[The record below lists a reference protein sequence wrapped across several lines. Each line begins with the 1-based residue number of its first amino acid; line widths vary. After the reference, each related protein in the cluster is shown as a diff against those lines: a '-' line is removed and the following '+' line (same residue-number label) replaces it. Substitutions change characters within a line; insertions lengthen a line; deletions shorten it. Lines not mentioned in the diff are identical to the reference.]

1 MMFPFF
7 SVKAEEQEIE
17 ETLAPTAKSA
27 ILIEAST
34 GEIIFE
40 KNAHEKL
47 APASMT
53 KIMTMLLIIEN
64 IERKVIN
71 WDDIVTVSENASRM
85 GGSQIL
91 LETGEKMNVR
101 DLFKGIA
108 ISSGNDASVALAE
121 QIYGTEANFVAM
133 MNKRVKEL
141 GLRNTNFKNVH
152 GLDEANHY
160 TSAYDMAMMAKEIVK
175 YNDVLKYTAIY
186 EDYLRIDSPR
196 KIWLVNT
203 NKLVRFYDGVDGLK
217 TGYTNE
223 AGYCLTATAQKNK
236 TRFIAVVMG
245 VNDNKV
251 RNAEISEMLNFAF
264 AQYETEQLLSENSIL
279 GTIEIEKGTLKYV
292 DVVPKERVTVL
303 NKKGDPKRTVTYELE
318 LGRVIAP
325 IKKGDIVG
333 QLLIKENEKIIREI
347 GLTINQSVAKAN
359 FIQLYWRY
367 LRDIFIGDI
376 KI

>member
-1 MMFPFF
+1 
-7 SVKAEEQEIE
+7 
-17 ETLAPTAKSA
+17 
-27 ILIEAST
+27 
-34 GEIIFE
+34 
-40 KNAHEKL
+40 
-47 APASMT
+47 
-53 KIMTMLLIIEN
+53 MLY
-64 IERKVIN
+64 
-71 WDDIVTVSENASRM
+71 S
-85 GGSQIL
+85 
-91 LETGEKMNVR
+91 
-101 DLFKGIA
+101 
-108 ISSGNDASVALAE
+108 
-121 QIYGTEANFVAM
+121 
-133 MNKRVKEL
+133 
-141 GLRNTNFKNVH
+141 H
-152 GLDEANHY
+152 
-160 TSAYDMAMMAKEIVK
+160 
-175 YNDVLKYTAIY
+175 
-186 EDYLRIDSPR
+186 
-196 KIWLVNT
+196 T

>member
-1 MMFPFF
+1 
-7 SVKAEEQEIE
+7 
-17 ETLAPTAKSA
+17 
-27 ILIEAST
+27 
-34 GEIIFE
+34 
-40 KNAHEKL
+40 
-47 APASMT
+47 
-53 KIMTMLLIIEN
+53 
-64 IERKVIN
+64 
-71 WDDIVTVSENASRM
+71 
-85 GGSQIL
+85 
-91 LETGEKMNVR
+91 
-101 DLFKGIA
+101 
-108 ISSGNDASVALAE
+108 
-121 QIYGTEANFVAM
+121 
-133 MNKRVKEL
+133 
-141 GLRNTNFKNVH
+141 
-152 GLDEANHY
+152 
-160 TSAYDMAMMAKEIVK
+160 
-175 YNDVLKYTAIY
+175 
-186 EDYLRIDSPR
+186 
-196 KIWLVNT
+196 
-203 NKLVRFYDGVDGLK
+203 
-217 TGYTNE
+217 
-223 AGYCLTATAQKNK
+223 
-236 TRFIAVVMG
+236 MG